1 MMLTDA
7 IRAEGYR
14 LLKNR
19 TTVFWSAAFLPLL
32 TLVLSTLGVMAA
44 KLNEKQLTQANINLN
59 TPGGALDLGQTLLA
73 VAADV
78 ANPAVLLFVLI
89 GAATVYAG
97 DYRWETWRLTSA
109 RNGRSALLLAKVVNV
124 ALLALAAI
132 VLLALSK
139 LVSDVIKG
147 IILARPLA
155 FSLAGDDVGRM
166 LAVGGLGWMRVVQ
179 FTLIGLLTA
188 VFSRSLL
195 AALFVP
201 LVVGVAQAAAPMIL
215 ASMGVAA
222 PGGWISMLVSPS
234 QAFDLLKSDLAG
246 EVVPLVALAPAA
258 TSFVL
263 WLILPLVGALALF
276 SRQDL
281 SKE

>member
-19 TTVFWSAAFLPLL
+19 TTVFWSVVFLPVMS
-32 TLVLSTLGVMAA
+32 LVLSTLGVLAA
-44 KLNEKQLTQANINLN
+44 RLNEKKLAEANINLN
-59 TPGGALDLGQTLLA
+59 MPGGALDLGQSLLA

-89 GAATVYAG
+89 GAATLYAG

-109 RNGRSALLLAKVVNV
+109 RNTRPALLLAKVVNV

-132 VLLALSK
+132 VLLVASK
-139 LVSDVIKG
+139 VIGDAIKG
-147 IILARPLA
+147 VIMGRALG
-155 FSLAGDDVGRM
+155 FSLGDDAGRM
-166 LAVGGLGWMRVVQ
+166 LAVGGLGWARIIQ

-188 VFSRSLL
+188 VVSRSLL

-201 LVVGVAQAAAPMIL
+201 LVIGVAQAAAPMIL
-215 ASMGVAA
+215 AGMGVT
-222 PGGWISMLVSPS
+222 PGGWVSMLVSPA

-246 EVVPLVALAPAA
+246 EAVSLVALTPAV

-263 WLILPLVGALALF
+263 WLILPLAAALAWF

>member
-19 TTVFWSAAFLPLL
+19 TTVFWSVVFLPVMS
-32 TLVLSTLGVMAA
+32 LVLSTLGVLAA
-44 KLNEKQLTQANINLN
+44 RLNEKQLAEANINLN
-59 TPGGALDLGQTLLA
+59 MPGGALDLGQTLLA

-109 RNGRSALLLAKVVNV
+109 RNSRPALLLAKVVNV

-132 VLLALSK
+132 AVLVLSK
-139 LVSDVIKG
+139 VIGDAIKG
-147 IILARPLA
+147 VIMGRSLS
-155 FSLAGDDVGRM
+155 FSLGDDAGRM
-166 LAVGGLGWMRVVQ
+166 LAVGGLGWARIVQ

-188 VFSRSLL
+188 VVSRSLL

-215 ASMGVAA
+215 AGMGVT
-222 PGGWISMLVSPS
+222 PGGWVSMLVSPA

-246 EVVPLVALAPAA
+246 EIVPLVALTPAV

-263 WLILPLVGALALF
+263 WLILPLAGALAWF

>member
-1 MMLTDA
+1 MMLVDA

-32 TLVLSTLGVMAA
+32 TLVLSTLGVLAA

-59 TPGGALDLGQTLLA
+59 MPGGALNLGQTLMA

-109 RNGRSALLLAKVVNV
+109 RNSRPALLLAKVVNV

-132 VLLALSK
+132 VLLVLSK
-139 LVSDVIKG
+139 LVGDVIKG
-147 IILARPLA
+147 IILARPLG
-155 FSLAGDDVGRM
+155 FSLGGDDAGRM
-166 LAVGGLGWMRVVQ
+166 LAVAGLGWVRIVQ

-201 LVVGVAQAAAPMIL
+201 LVVGIAQAVAPPIL
-215 ASMGVAA
+215 AGMGVA
-222 PGGWISMLVSPS
+222 PGGWVSLLASPA

-246 EVVPLVALAPAA
+246 EIVPLAVLTPAA
-258 TSFVL
+258 TSFAL
-263 WLILPLVGALALF
+263 WLILPLADALAWF